1 MTLPDAKAAMRKA
14 ARARRVG
21 LARAAGSGAGLA
33 AAEHFL
39 AAIRPEPGS
48 AVSGYWPVGDEF
60 DVRPLLARLVE
71 RGHPCCL
78 PVVVGKGRPLTFRR
92 WEPGDVL
99 RPATLGIPVPPP
111 EAEEIVPATLLVP
124 LLAFDD
130 AGYRL
135 GYGGGFY
142 DMTIKALREQGGI
155 LAVGIAIAG
164 QRVDAVPHGASD
176 ERLDWLLT
184 EQGAI
189 RIG

>member
-1 MTLPDAKAAMRKA
+1 
-14 ARARRVG
+14 
-21 LARAAGSGAGLA
+21 
-33 AAEHFL
+33 
-39 AAIRPEPGS
+39 
-48 AVSGYWPVGDEF
+48 
-60 DVRPLLARLVE
+60 
-71 RGHPCCL
+71 
-78 PVVVGKGRPLTFRR
+78 VVVGKGRPLTFRR

-99 RPATLGIPVPPP
+99 RPAALGIPVPPP
-111 EAEEIVPATLLVP
+111 EAEEIAPATLLVP

-155 LAVGIAIAG
+155 LAVGVAFAG
-164 QRVDAVPHGASD
+164 QRVEAVPHGAGD

-184 EQGAI
+184 EKGAI